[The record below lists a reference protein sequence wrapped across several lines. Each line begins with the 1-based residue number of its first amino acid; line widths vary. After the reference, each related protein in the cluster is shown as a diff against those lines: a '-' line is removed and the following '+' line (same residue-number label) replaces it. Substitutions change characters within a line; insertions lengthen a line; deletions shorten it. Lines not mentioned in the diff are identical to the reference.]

1 MRSISTRD
9 EIKINKKTKK
19 EILKNILTT
28 IKFNDERK
36 DNIGSL
42 LRLFVS
48 DFFDINLL
56 INYLDRKEDQGSIDY
71 LVNNLH
77 EKFINESYFYIPQ
90 LCTMI
95 TYKNYYESI
104 ENYLLERCVD
114 HLKFTLKIH
123 WLISS
128 YIENADMKYRKKYDR
143 LIQRIEMTL
152 VNGRRATMS
161 TYRMYNNMIVKSD
174 EEVYKHSLDKEYRL
188 NYFDK
193 VMRFYHD
200 LRIMCEKLKDIPK
213 ENIVNP
219 TQSRNPVMRGYLRS
233 FNNVI
238 RNLVS
243 KVIDPNVNAVIKGLF
258 KGFILPFD
266 DSNSTLDENNTL
278 IVNFLPE
285 YSFCF
290 STKARVPVKITAE
303 TIKVKEC
310 VDWDELYIP
319 DVKKND
325 LNIKEYASIAD
336 FFTKLESKDES
347 PVSII
352 L

>member
-1 MRSISTRD
+1 
-9 EIKINKKTKK
+9 
-19 EILKNILTT
+19 
-28 IKFNDERK
+28 
-36 DNIGSL
+36 
-42 LRLFVS
+42 
-48 DFFDINLL
+48 
-56 INYLDRKEDQGSIDY
+56 
-71 LVNNLH
+71 
-77 EKFINESYFYIPQ
+77 
-90 LCTMI
+90 MI
-95 TYKNYYESI
+95 TYKTYYESI

-161 TYRMYNNMIVKSD
+161 TYRMYNNMIIKSD

-219 TQSRNPVMRGYLRS
+219 TQTRNSVMRGYLRS

-238 RNLVS
+238 RNLVN
-243 KVIDPNVNAVIKGLF
+243 KEIDPNVNAVIMGLF

-266 DSNSTLDENNTL
+266 DSNSTLDENNSL
-278 IVNFLPE
+278 IVKFLPE

-303 TIKVKEC
+303 TVKVKEC
-310 VDWDELYIP
+310 VDWDELFIP
-319 DVKKND
+319 DVKKNS
-325 LNIKEYASIAD
+325 LNIKEYASIDD
-336 FFTKLESKDES
+336 FFTKLESKDDDS
-347 PVSII
+347 PMSMT